1 MEDSNNDRARLVAD
15 TTGSDFN
22 PTSYAIDPED
32 HELAARFANVD
43 PLATPSPVK
52 LTGGGAFK
60 APERF
65 SLSILPPD
73 KQAPIAA
80 ELARVPADQRAQREH
95 ELVTEAL
102 KQNSVELRI
111 KAGPGEGATP
121 FERERFQIAREIH
134 ELETEE
140 LSIYAQL
147 AEVEKWVPV
156 FNEITGEAV
165 IDPKTGQ
172 QQVQAVEIIQG
183 DRRKAMEARAKELA
197 HRVELLKGI
206 EGDLREQRALKA
218 TVEAEK
224 HRQQQLAERE
234 EVKRLADELAREKR
248 LRVQAE
254 ALARHK
260 GTEL

>member
-1 MEDSNNDRARLVAD
+1 MEDTNPDRTRLVAD
-15 TTGSDFN
+15 PTGSDFT
-22 PTSYAIDPED
+22 PPSYEIAPDD
-32 HELAARFANVD
+32 MELASRFASFD
-43 PLATPSPVK
+43 PLATPSPVQ

-80 ELARVPADQRAQREH
+80 ELARLPANARAEREH
-95 ELVTEAL
+95 ELVMEAL
-102 KQNSVELRI
+102 KQNSIELRI

-156 FNEITGEAV
+156 FSETGEPV

-172 QQVQAVEIIQG
+172 QQVQAVQTIHG

-197 HRVELLKGI
+197 YRIDLLKGP
-206 EGDLREQRALKA
+206 EGDRREQRALKA

-224 HRQQQLAERE
+224 QRQQQLAERE

-248 LRVQAE
+248 IRQQAE

-260 GTEL
+260 GAEL